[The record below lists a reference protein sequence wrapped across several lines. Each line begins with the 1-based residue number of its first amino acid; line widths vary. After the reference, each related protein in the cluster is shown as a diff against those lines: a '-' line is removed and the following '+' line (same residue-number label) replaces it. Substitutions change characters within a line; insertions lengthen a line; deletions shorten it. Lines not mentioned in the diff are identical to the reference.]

1 MGALGL
7 TTYNQFA
14 LASTTYTDL
23 VSILWLPGEPISV
36 LHLVP
41 SSTTHPQKF
50 MGRGPATLEGV
61 LQTTTA
67 NERGFIA
74 AVVGTQTVRHAIWVD
89 GDGTEVYCH
98 VYGGAIT
105 GREFM
110 NPWGAAANTKLVR
123 LSFKFVC
130 GDQRLYK
137 GSDDSVL
144 VGA

>member
-1 MGALGL
+1 MGAIGL

-14 LASTTYTDL
+14 LGASTYTDL
-23 VSILWLPGEPISV
+23 TTLTWLPGAPITV
-36 LHLVP
+36 CHLVP
-41 SSTTHPQKF
+41 SSATHPQKF
-50 MGRGPATLEGV
+50 MGRGPATLEGT

-74 AVVGTQTVRHAIWVD
+74 AVVGTQTARHASWVD

-98 VYGGAIT
+98 VYGGEIT
-105 GREFM
+105 GREFV

-123 LSFKFVC
+123 LSFRFVC

-137 GSDDSVL
+137 GSDDSTL
-144 VGA
+144 VGG